1 MTRFFFRPLVLLIA
15 SKTMPEANAPSPITA
30 TAWRP
35 SAGRKVVAALQPQ
48 RGRYAAAGVAGH
60 EQIVG
65 AFSRVRI
72 SHQAAVGANR
82 GEVPC
87 SGR

>member
-1 MTRFFFRPLVLLIA
+1 MLLIA
-15 SKTMPEANAPSPITA
+15 SKTMPEGECPVADHRDRMAAFRGP
-30 TAWRP
+30 
-35 SAGRKVVAALQPQ
+35 GEVVAALQSQ

-72 SHQAAVGANR
+72 SHQAAAVRIVAKSLYRPVIILWG
-82 GEVPC
+82 
-87 SGR
+87 